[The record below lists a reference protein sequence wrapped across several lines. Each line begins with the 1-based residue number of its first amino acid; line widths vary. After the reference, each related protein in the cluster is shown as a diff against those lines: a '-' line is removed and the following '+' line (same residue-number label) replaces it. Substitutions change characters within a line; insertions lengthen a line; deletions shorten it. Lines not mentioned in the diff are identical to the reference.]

1 MTTAIIA
8 GVGMTQFG
16 KHLGRS
22 MRDLASEAARLALRD
37 AGATAR
43 DVEMVVFSNAAA
55 GLVTGQEMIR
65 GQTSLRDMGL
75 GGLPC
80 LNIENACASG
90 GTAVGVARMVIAS
103 GQADGVLVVGAEKL
117 SHEDKAVSFKALAA
131 AVDLAEGASAYEAP
145 ASPSKSVFM
154 DIYAEKT
161 RKYMAESGAT
171 REDFAD
177 VAVKSRAA
185 AARNPLAQFREGVTR
200 EEVLNSRL
208 ISDPLTLLMCSPI
221 GDGAAAVYICSAK
234 RARQL
239 GVRAVL
245 LRAVGMGSANDGGA
259 APHVVGR
266 AADMAY
272 AQAGI
277 GPEDI
282 DVAETHDAS
291 TPAEIFSYE
300 ALKFCKPL
308 EGATFFRSGATQL
321 GGRQSVNPSGGL
333 VGRGHP
339 IGATGVAQIVELA
352 QQLRGQSGSRQ
363 RPNAK
368 VALAHVAGGQIA
380 DDAAAAAIS
389 ILSL

>member
-1 MTTAIIA
+1 MTAAIIG

-16 KHLGRS
+16 KHLSRS
-22 MRDLASEAARLALRD
+22 MHDLASEAARLALRD
-37 AGATAR
+37 AGATTS
-43 DVEMVVFSNAAA
+43 DVDMVVFSNAAA

-75 GGLPC
+75 GGLPY
-80 LNIENACASG
+80 LNIENACAGG
-90 GTAVGVARMVIAS
+90 GTAVGVAQMAIAS
-103 GQADGVLVVGAEKL
+103 GLADGVLVVGAEKL
-117 SHEDKAVSFKALAA
+117 AHEDKTVSFRALAA
-131 AVDLAEGASAYEAP
+131 AVDVTENASSGEADV
-145 ASPSKSVFM
+145 SPSRSVFM

-177 VAVKSRAA
+177 VTVKNRAA
-185 AARNPLAQFREGVTR
+185 AALNPLAQFREGVTR

-208 ISDPLTLLMCSPI
+208 ICEPLTLLMCSPI
-221 GDGAAAVYICSAK
+221 GDGAAAIYVCSAK

-245 LRAVGMGSANDGGA
+245 LRAVGLASANDGGV
-259 APHVVGR
+259 APSAVGR
-266 AADMAY
+266 AADIAY

-291 TPAEIFSYE
+291 SPAEILSYE
-300 ALKFCKPL
+300 ALRFCKPL
-308 EGATFFRSGATQL
+308 QGAAYFRSGATKI
-321 GGRQSVNPSGGL
+321 GGRLSVNPSGGL

-339 IGATGVAQIVELA
+339 VGATGVAQIVELA

-363 RPNAK
+363 RPNAR